1 MHQKIPTIFAIK
13 GYALHDGP
21 QIRTTVFFKGC
32 PLSCR
37 WCHNPEGLSSNIEII
52 TIRDRCISCGACVVA
67 CPQQALAPV
76 PTGGIDRN
84 PAMCTACGR
93 CVEVC
98 PALAHEA
105 TGWQTSVATVMA
117 EIEKDRPFHDT
128 SGGGVTF
135 SGGEPLL
142 QPDFLLALLQEC
154 GRRQIH
160 RTVDTTGFAPTATVL
175 TIAAETDLFLYDL
188 KMMDS
193 ARHRRATGVDNT
205 LILAN
210 LAALCRAGHPVR
222 IRIPLVAGVN
232 DREDDIRA
240 VLAFLGD
247 LPGIAGIDLLPYHGI
262 GRAKYCKLGID
273 YPGAALTAPD
283 RKHMNSLLGIITGAG
298 FQVTVGG

>member
-1 MHQKIPTIFAIK
+1 MRHNIPTIFAVK

-32 PLSCR
+32 PLSCL
-37 WCHNPEGLSSNIEII
+37 WCHNPEGLSPGIEII
-52 TIRDRCISCGACVVA
+52 TVRERCVGCGECVIS
-67 CPQQALAPV
+67 CPQQALAPGTTAGMNRD
-76 PTGGIDRN
+76 PDL
-84 PAMCTACGR
+84 CTACGR

-105 TGWQTSVATVMA
+105 TGRQTSVAAVMA
-117 EIEKDRPFHDT
+117 AIEKDRPFHDT

-154 GRRQIH
+154 GRREIH

-175 TIAAETDLFLYDL
+175 AIAAETDLFLYDL

-193 ARHRRATGVDNT
+193 ARHRRYTGVDNS

-222 IRIPLVAGVN
+222 VRIPLIAGIN
-232 DREDDIRA
+232 DGEEDIRA
-240 VLAFLGD
+240 VLAFLHD
-247 LPGIAGIDLLPYHGI
+247 LPGITGIDLLPYHGS
-262 GRAKYCKLGID
+262 GRAKYRKLGMS
-273 YPGAALTAPD
+273 YPGGALTAPD
-283 RKHMNSLLGIITGAG
+283 RNHTTTLLGIIRDAG
-298 FQVTVGG
+298 FQASIGG